1 MAGDAGKTGADQST
15 EKSSI
20 GFSLP
25 FAERAP
31 ANPMEVMAVATAAG
45 MALTTQF
52 ANAFFGMMQAAMDAT
67 GKPARAESPA
77 APVAA
82 KAPEQPAAPVVQ
94 VAETVKAEV
103 KPEPVVVAKAAAPV
117 AEAKPAVAAKP
128 VATPVAKVAKPKP
141 AAKAVAATD
150 EKPAVKAKAAK
161 AAPVAKAKAE
171 PAAAK
176 PAAAGKTAK
185 AGKAAAAPVAETP
198 APVAAKPQPRK
209 KAVKAADDLKK
220 ISGIGPKLVE
230 MLGGMGVTRFA
241 EIAAWTDKDVEHFD
255 RELGLDGRIA
265 KDNWIAQAKA
275 LLR

>member
-1 MAGDAGKTGADQST
+1 MAGDAGKTGAEQST

-31 ANPMEVMAVATAAG
+31 ANPMDVMAAATAAG

-67 GKPARAESPA
+67 AKPAQSAN
-77 APVAA
+77 PVAP
-82 KAPEQPAAPVVQ
+82 KAPAQPAAPVVQ
-94 VAETVKAEV
+94 VAETVKAEL
-103 KPEPVVVAKAAAPV
+103 KPVVLAKAAEPL

-128 VATPVAKVAKPKP
+128 VAKVAKPKP
-141 AAKAVAATD
+141 TAKAVASSED
-150 EKPAVKAKAAK
+150 KPALTAKAAK
-161 AAPVAKAKAE
+161 AAPVVKAKAE
-171 PAAAK
+171 PVAAK
-176 PAAAGKTAK
+176 PVKVARAAK
-185 AGKAAAAPVAETP
+185 AMKATVAPVVETP
-198 APVAAKPQPRK
+198 LPAAAKPQPRK
-209 KAVKAADDLKK
+209 KAADDLKK
-220 ISGIGPKLVE
+220 ISGIGPKLAD

-241 EIAAWTDKDVEHFD
+241 EIAAWTDKDVEQVD

>member
-1 MAGDAGKTGADQST
+1 MAGDAGKTGAEQST

-31 ANPMEVMAVATAAG
+31 ANPMDVMAAATAAG

-67 GKPARAESPA
+67 AKPAQPA
-77 APVAA
+77 SPVAP
-82 KAPEQPAAPVVQ
+82 KAPAQPAAPVVQ

-103 KPEPVVVAKAAAPV
+103 KPVVVAKAAEPL

-128 VATPVAKVAKPKP
+128 VAKVAKPKP
-141 AAKAVAATD
+141 TAKAVAATD
-150 EKPAVKAKAAK
+150 EKPAVKAKVAK

-176 PAAAGKTAK
+176 PVKVAK
-185 AGKAAAAPVAETP
+185 AAKAMKAAVAPVVETP
-198 APVAAKPQPRK
+198 AAAKPQPRK
-209 KAVKAADDLKK
+209 KAAKAADDLKK
-220 ISGIGPKLVE
+220 ISGIGPKLAD

-241 EIAAWTDKDVEHFD
+241 EIAAWTDKDVEQVD

>member
-67 GKPARAESPA
+67 GKPARAES
-77 APVAA
+77 
-82 KAPEQPAAPVVQ
+82 PAAPVVQ

-185 AGKAAAAPVAETP
+185 AGKATAAPVAETP

-209 KAVKAADDLKK
+209 KAAKAADDLKK

>member
-1 MAGDAGKTGADQST
+1 MAGDAGKTGTNGST

-52 ANAFFGMMQAAMDAT
+52 TNAFFGMMQAAMEAT
-67 GKPARAESPA
+67 ARSSATAEPPA
-77 APVAA
+77 AAV
-82 KAPEQPAAPVVQ
+82 APVVQ
-94 VAETVKAEV
+94 VAETVKPAV
-103 KPEPVVVAKAAAPV
+103 QPEPVVATTAAPVEPVEPVAAQPVVTAKPVEKPAARSVKPAAKLAAVATAETVALAPV
-117 AEAKPAVAAKP
+117 AEARPKAAPKAETPAKVVKAEKAVKAVVAP
-128 VATPVAKVAKPKP
+128 ETPVA
-141 AAKAVAATD
+141 
-150 EKPAVKAKAAK
+150 E
-161 AAPVAKAKAE
+161 
-171 PAAAK
+171 AAK
-176 PAAAGKTAK
+176 PAARRKTA
-185 AGKAAAAPVAETP
+185 
-198 APVAAKPQPRK
+198 
-209 KAVKAADDLKK
+209 KAADDLKK
-220 ISGIGPKLVE
+220 ISGIGPKLAD